1 MTDTTELRI
10 PVDDHTTISGL
21 LVRPAGARA
30 ILVLGHGAG
39 AGMRHRFMDRVAA
52 ELAARDVA
60 TLRYQF
66 PYMEAGRKR
75 TDAPAVATA
84 TVRAAVVM
92 ARETAPELAP
102 LAGGKSFGGRMTSRA
117 VADGLITC
125 DPGNAGT
132 HGGLTAGDPAGSP
145 AVDGIRGDPGHD
157 APLTVGG
164 LVFFGFPLHPAGR
177 PSADRADH
185 LRQVPCPLL
194 FLQGT
199 RDALADLHLLRPVV
213 ADLGAR
219 ATLHVVAG
227 GDHSFGVLKRSGR
240 SEDEVMAELGDVT
253 AGWIAEQTS
262 ARGQGR
268 PRAPD

>member
-1 MTDTTELRI
+1 MSDTTELRI
-10 PVDDHTTISGL
+10 PVDDHTTVPGL
-21 LVRPAGARA
+21 LLHPPGARA

-39 AGMRHRFMDRVAA
+39 AGMRHRFMERVAI

-60 TLRYQF
+60 SLRYQF

-84 TVRAAVVM
+84 TVRAAVAM
-92 ARETAPELAP
+92 ARETTPGLAS

-117 VADGLITC
+117 VADGLITY
-125 DPGNAGT
+125 
-132 HGGLTAGDPAGSP
+132 DPADSP
-145 AVDGIRGDPGHD
+145 AVGGIRGDLGHD
-157 APLTVGG
+157 APPAVRG

-177 PSADRADH
+177 PGADRADH
-185 LRQVPCPLL
+185 LRQVACPLL

-199 RDALADLHLLRPVV
+199 RDALADLDLVRPVV
-213 ADLGAR
+213 ANLGAR
-219 ATLHVVAG
+219 ATLHVVEG

-240 SEDEVMAELGDVT
+240 SEEEVMAELGDVA

-262 ARGQGR
+262 ARGEGR

>member
-1 MTDTTELRI
+1 MSDTTELRI
-10 PVDDHTTISGL
+10 PVDDHTTVSGL
-21 LVRPAGARA
+21 LHRPVGARA

-39 AGMRHRFMDRVAA
+39 AGMRHRFMERVAA

-75 TDAPAVATA
+75 TDTPAAAAA
-84 TVRAAVVM
+84 TVRAAVAM
-92 ARETAPELAP
+92 AREAAPELASF
-102 LAGGKSFGGRMTSRA
+102 AGGKSFGGRMTSRA
-117 VADGLITC
+117 VADGLLTC
-125 DPGNAGT
+125 DPAGADA
-132 HGGLTAGDPAGSP
+132 HGGPTAGDPAGNP
-145 AVDGIRGDPGHD
+145 AVGGIPGDPSHA
-157 APLTVGG
+157 APPAVRG

-177 PSADRADH
+177 PGTDRADH
-185 LRQVPCPLL
+185 LRRVPCSLL

-199 RDALADLHLLRPVV
+199 RDALADLDLLRPV
-213 ADLGAR
+213 AAGLGAR
-219 ATLHVVAG
+219 ATLHVVEG

-240 SEDEVMAELGDVT
+240 SEDEVMAELGDVA
-253 AGWIAEQTS
+253 AGWIEEHTN